1 MKNIAIL
8 GSTGSIGTQSLD
20 IIADYPDKFKVKA
33 LSCQSNIKLIREQA
47 EKYRPEHIAVFS
59 EKAYETLI
67 KEGLSYP
74 VQIHRGMEGLLYIAK
89 LEGVDIVLTSVV
101 GNIGLLPTVEA
112 IKAGKDV
119 ALANKETLVT
129 AGSIIMPLAKKH
141 GVNILPV
148 DSEHSALFQALQGN
162 RVKDIRRL
170 ILTASGGPF
179 RGKSREQLIEVKAKD
194 ALKHPNWSMGK
205 KITIDSATLMN
216 KGLEVIEAKWLF
228 DVEADEIDVV
238 VHPESI
244 IHSMVE
250 YHDSSIMA
258 QMGLPDMKLPII
270 YALNYPE
277 RLETKLE
284 SLDFTKMNQ
293 LNFQVP
299 DTETFPCLDLAYQ
312 ALRAGGTMPTVLN
325 AANEVLVYQYLNG
338 EIGFYDIPDR
348 IEKLMREHKNIQT
361 PTIEDILEVDSETR
375 RAALNMQKR

>member
-8 GSTGSIGTQSLD
+8 GSTGSIGTQCLD
-20 IIADYPDKFKVKA
+20 IITDYPDKFKVKA
-33 LSCQSNIKLIREQA
+33 LSCGSNINLLREQA
-47 EKYRPEHIAVFS
+47 EKFQPEHIAVFS
-59 EKAYETLI
+59 DEAYETL
-67 KEGLSYP
+67 KREGLSYP
-74 VQIHRGMEGLLYIAK
+74 AQIHRGMEGLLYIVK
-89 LEGVDIVLTSVV
+89 LECVDIVLTSVV

-129 AGSIIMPLAKKH
+129 AGSIIMPLAKEK

-162 RVKDIRRL
+162 SVKDIRRL

-179 RGKSREQLIEVKAKD
+179 RGKKREELLDVTAEA
-194 ALKHPNWSMGK
+194 ALKHPNWSMGR

-228 DVEADEIDVV
+228 DVEADDIDVV

-250 YHDSSIMA
+250 YHDSSVMA

-284 SLDFTKMNQ
+284 SLDFTKMTQ

-299 DTETFPCLDLAYQ
+299 DKETFPCLRLAYD

-325 AANEVLVYQYLNG
+325 AANEILVNQFLNG
-338 EIGFYDIPDR
+338 EIGFYDIPER
-348 IEKLMREHKNIQT
+348 IEKLMREHNNIQT
-361 PTIEDILEVDSETR
+361 PTIEDILKVDSETR
-375 RAALNMQKR
+375 SAALNMQKR

>member
-8 GSTGSIGTQSLD
+8 GSTGSIGTQCLD
-20 IIADYPDKFKVKA
+20 IISDYPDKFKVKA
-33 LSCQSNIKLIREQA
+33 LSCQSNIDLLKEQA
-47 EKYRPEHIAVFS
+47 EQFKPEHIAVYS
-59 EKAYETLI
+59 KEAYERLI
-67 KEGLSYP
+67 SEGLSYP
-74 VQIHRGMEGLLYIAK
+74 VQIHFGMEGLLSIAK

-112 IKAGKDV
+112 INAGKDV

-129 AGSIIMPLAKKH
+129 AGSIIMPLAKTK

-162 RVKDIRRL
+162 SVKDIKRL

-179 RGKSREQLIEVKAKD
+179 RGQDKESLKEVTAAQ
-194 ALKHPNWSMGK
+194 ALKHPNWSMGR

-228 DVEADEIDVV
+228 DVEPDAIDVV

-270 YALNYPE
+270 YALNYPD

-293 LNFQVP
+293 LNFEVP
-299 DTETFPCLDLAYQ
+299 DQKTFPCLRLAYE

-325 AANEVLVYQYLNG
+325 AANEILVHQFLDG
-338 EIGFYDIPDR
+338 EIGFYDIPER
-348 IEKLMREHKNIQT
+348 IEALMKAHNNILN
-361 PTIEDILEVDSETR
+361 PTIEDILNVDSETR
-375 RAALNMQKR
+375 DAALKM

>member
-8 GSTGSIGTQSLD
+8 GSTGSIGTQCLD
-20 IIADYPDKFKVKA
+20 IISDYPDQFKVKA
-33 LSCQSNIKLIREQA
+33 LSCQSNIELLREQA
-47 EKYRPEHIAVFS
+47 EKFRPEHIAVFS
-59 EKAYETLI
+59 DEAYETL
-67 KEGLSYP
+67 KREGLSYP
-74 VQIHRGMEGLLYIAK
+74 VQIHHGMEGLLYIAGMD
-89 LEGVDIVLTSVV
+89 GVDIILTSVV

-112 IKAGKDV
+112 IKSGKDV

-129 AGSIIMPLAKKH
+129 AGSIIMPLAKRN

-162 RVKDIRRL
+162 SVKDIRRL

-179 RGKSREQLIEVKAKD
+179 RGKKKD
-194 ALKHPNWSMGK
+194 DLLGVTAMEALKHPNWSMGR

-228 DVEADEIDVV
+228 DVDADDIDVV

-284 SLDFTKMNQ
+284 SLDFAKMTQ
-293 LNFQVP
+293 LNFEVP
-299 DTETFPCLDLAYQ
+299 DKETFPCLRLAYD

-325 AANEVLVYQYLNG
+325 AANEILVHQFLEG
-338 EIGFYDIPDR
+338 EIGFYDIPNR
-348 IEKLMREHKNIQT
+348 IEALMKVHENIQN
-361 PTIEDILEVDSETR
+361 PTIEDILKVDSETR
-375 RAALNMQKR
+375 QAALNM

>member
-8 GSTGSIGTQSLD
+8 GSTGSIGTQCLD
-20 IIADYPDKFKVKA
+20 IISDYPDKFKVKA
-33 LSCQSNIKLIREQA
+33 LSCQSNIDLLREQA
-47 EKYRPEHIAVFS
+47 EKFKPEHIAVFS
-59 EKAYETLI
+59 QEAYEAL
-67 KEGLSYP
+67 KSEGLSYP
-74 VQIHRGMEGLLYIAK
+74 VQMHKGMEGLLSIAGM
-89 LEGVDIVLTSVV
+89 EEVDIVLTSVV

-112 IKAGKDV
+112 INAGKDV

-129 AGSIIMPLAKKH
+129 AGSIIMPLAKEK

-162 RVKDIRRL
+162 SVKDIKRL

-179 RGKSREQLIEVKAKD
+179 RGRVKEDLVKVTAAQ
-194 ALKHPNWSMGK
+194 ALKHPNWSMGR
-205 KITIDSATLMN
+205 KISIDSATLMN

-228 DVEADEIDVV
+228 DVDADEIDVV

-277 RLETKLE
+277 RLETKLDC
-284 SLDFTKMNQ
+284 LDFTKMTQ
-293 LNFQVP
+293 LNFEVP
-299 DTETFPCLDLAYQ
+299 DQETFPCLRLAYE

-325 AANEVLVYQYLNG
+325 AANEILVHQFLDG
-338 EIGFYDIPDR
+338 EIGFYDIPER
-348 IEKLMREHKNIQT
+348 IEKLMREHTNILE
-361 PTIEDILEVDSETR
+361 PSIEDILNVDSETR
-375 RAALNMQKR
+375 QAALNM